1 LSSLV
6 FDVVRPHLAAGVRLP
21 TVTVRIP
28 EAAGVSR
35 PADLGDAR
43 DRDLI
48 RRIGLGDQEAF
59 RGLFRRYGPSALALA
74 QRVLRQSALA
84 EETVQEAFLSVWRN
98 PAGYDAG
105 RGSVRAWLMSTVHHR
120 AVDQVRREE
129 AQRRR
134 AEQAVA
140 EVDVDQ
146 ADPAEAV
153 VDELGLPQERDAVRR
168 ALEDLPAEQRQV
180 IELMYFRG
188 MSQSRIA
195 ETLRLPLGTVK
206 SRTLLAMRRLR
217 AGLGWLR
224 T

>member
-1 LSSLV
+1 MSTLV
-6 FDVVRPHLAAGVRLP
+6 VDIVRV
-21 TVTVRIP
+21 P
-28 EAAGVSR
+28 EAPAAMSR

-48 RRIGLGDQEAF
+48 KRIGQGDEEAF
-59 RGLFRRYGPSALALA
+59 RGLFGRYGPSALALA
-74 QRVLRQSALA
+74 QRVLRQQALA

-134 AEQAVA
+134 AEQVV
-140 EVDVDQ
+140 VDVDQ

-153 VDELGLPQERDAVRR
+153 VDELGLPQEREAVRG
-168 ALEDLPAEQRQV
+168 ALEGLPAEQRQV

-188 MSQSRIA
+188 MSQSRIS
-195 ETLRLPLGTVK
+195 ESLGLPLGTVK

-224 T
+224 S